1 MKTKIIQLNPVN
13 NYGNIIYRP
22 DNVVAEIFCKIIGK
36 KTIQELYWEDL
47 KQLGFSVK
55 IRGKHYLK

>member
-1 MKTKIIQLNPVN
+1 METKIIQLNPVS

-22 DNVVAEIFCKIIGK
+22 DNLVAETFCKILGK
-36 KTIQELYWEDL
+36 KTIQEMYWNDL
-47 KQLGFSVK
+47 KQLGFEVK

>member
-1 MKTKIIQLNPVN
+1 MDTKIIQLNPVS

-22 DNVVAEIFCKIIGK
+22 DNKVAEIFCRILGK